1 MLTLVNLLSEGLP
14 IAEIST
20 HSVPPHSAPAQS
32 PLQFGHMSCHVLSWF
47 LRPCRLEV
55 CIKNV
60 PVADVFSGTHTHT
73 HTHALRSKKQTNK
86 QISCRCTHL
95 SCIWHLTLERPSR
108 VPLMRHWKRQRE
120 REWETEWDWEW
131 VRGERRRCVRA
142 SSVQYA
148 YRFHNNNYGLL
159 LLGKCISHLLFP
171 SYYPPFTSPC
181 TLLKF
186 AFLFWDNSP
195 CVDFWFV
202 ILCIRFHLSGQS
214 NYYAWHSALPSLLGF
229 PFPLSSFL
237 LFYGTPLLICCG
249 HVFLRR
255 VGNVKNLS
263 SVN

>member
-1 MLTLVNLLSEGLP
+1 MCFQ
-14 IAEIST
+14 A
-20 HSVPPHSAPAQS
+20 
-32 PLQFGHMSCHVLSWF
+32 
-47 LRPCRLEV
+47 
-55 CIKNV
+55 
-60 PVADVFSGTHTHT
+60 HT

-120 REWETEWDWEW
+120 RETEWDRES
-131 VRGERRRCVRA
+131 VRRGKRRRCVRA

-171 SYYPPFTSPC
+171 SYSPPFTSPC

-237 LFYGTPLLICCG
+237 LFLWTAAAHLLRTRFPAPCG
-249 HVFLRR
+249 KREKSFECKLKCDSRCALTARSTGVGGDSLQSARQIKLRKF
-255 VGNVKNLS
+255 KNI
-263 SVN
+263 